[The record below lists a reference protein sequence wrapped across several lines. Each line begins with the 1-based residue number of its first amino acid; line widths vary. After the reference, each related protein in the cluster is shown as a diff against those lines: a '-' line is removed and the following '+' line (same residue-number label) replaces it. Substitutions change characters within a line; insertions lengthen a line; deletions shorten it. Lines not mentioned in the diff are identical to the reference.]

1 MAQRRVSFNE
11 LNSELGPLML
21 QELLFIIFSMLEHFW
36 LSQNAAEGLRR
47 DIIKLKVWAC
57 LSQIREKGTY

>member
-1 MAQRRVSFNE
+1 
-11 LNSELGPLML
+11 ML
-21 QELLFIIFSMLEHFW
+21 QELLFIIFSMLERFW